1 MKSKSFLDKWNSK
14 RNKFCLIIFLFLI
27 FLLNIPVRDFLKNP
41 TANGKIYDSPLEVQ
55 LKSSSFNVSLTKS
68 VGGGPEQVIVE
79 DANNDG
85 YRDIITANYWDN
97 NISIILWNSTIS
109 DWEEQITRS
118 VGSGS
123 GSGLGSVF
131 VGDANNDGFNDIL
144 TANYW
149 DGNISILIWNT
160 TLLDWEKPTKKFVG
174 NGTESV
180 VLGDLNNDGYNDI
193 VTANSWDNTISLL
206 IWNESLG
213 FWNPEVT
220 QSVGDGPES
229 ICIGDVN
236 NDGLNDT
243 VITNYSDDTVSLFLW
258 NASSNTWDSEVILAV
273 GNGPGDIFLEDAN
286 NDGYND
292 IVTAN
297 YIDDTVSILTWND
310 SSKIWNQE
318 IAISVGDG
326 PESVFV
332 DDVNIDGYNDII
344 TTNYGDNDISILIWN
359 VVSSDWNPQIT
370 KSVGNRPESV
380 VIEDLN
386 YDGYNDIIVSNFL
399 DNNVSI
405 LLFMT
410 TPISD
415 DAYEDND
422 DLLTASYINNNT
434 FYTDLA
440 YLDLDFYY
448 FNVSEGF
455 LITPIIEY
463 VNFDADFYL
472 YLYNSTFNLV
482 AESSLIGD
490 FQYLTDYPDY
500 YYLGILS
507 TELYIYYNLTINLI
521 LPPSP
526 PGNFS
531 LSSDAD
537 NPDLDGNFTLSWSH
551 SEDANNYSIYQHSSY
566 ISEINAS
573 LTLVKEGIS
582 QNNYTLNNYTLNN
595 YLNGTYYFIIR
606 ATNLV
611 GSTLSNCT
619 SVNISI
625 PAPPKP
631 PGNFTLSSHAGTPD
645 DDGNFTLFWS
655 ESIRAENYSV
665 YQYSNFISE
674 INSSVDLLVI
684 GLTNNSFNL
693 FDYANGTYFFMIV
706 AYNDAGTRSS
716 NCYSVTVA
724 IPPKSD
730 PEVIPTSK
738 IFGYNFWFIF
748 LITISIS
755 IALIVKLIIKKENF
769 YFYYKNVL

>member
-27 FLLNIPVRDFLKNP
+27 FLLYVPVRDFLKNP
-41 TANGKIYDSPLEVQ
+41 TANGSVYDSQFEVQ
-55 LKSSSFNVSLTKS
+55 LKSSSFNVNLTKS
-68 VGGGPEQVIVE
+68 VGGGPEHVVVK

-85 YRDIITANYWDN
+85 YGDIITANYWDDN
-97 NISIILWNSTIS
+97 VSIILWNSSTS
-109 DWEEQITRS
+109 DWEEHITRS
-118 VGSGS
+118 VGDGP
-123 GSGLGSVF
+123 GSVF
-131 VGDANNDGFNDIL
+131 VGDANNDGFNDII
-144 TANYW
+144 TADYW
-149 DGNISILIWNT
+149 DGNISILIWNA
-160 TLLDWEKPTKKFVG
+160 TLLDWEDPATKSVG
-174 NGTESV
+174 NGPESV
-180 VLGDLNNDGYNDI
+180 GLGDLNNDGYNDI
-193 VTANSWDNTISLL
+193 ATANNWDNTISLL

-243 VITNYSDDTVSLFLW
+243 VITNYSDDTISLFLW
-258 NASSNTWDSEVILAV
+258 NVSSNTWDTEVILAV
-273 GNGPGDIFLEDAN
+273 GNGPGSISIEDAN

-297 YIDDTVSILTWND
+297 YVDDTVSILTWND

-318 IAISVGDG
+318 ITISVGDG
-326 PESVFV
+326 PESVLV

-359 VVSSDWNPQIT
+359 VISSDWNPQFT
-370 KSVGNRPESV
+370 KSVGNRPESAA
-380 VIEDLN
+380 IEDLN
-386 YDGYNDIIVSNFL
+386 YDGYNDIVVSNFL

-410 TPISD
+410 TPIPD
-415 DAYEDND
+415 DTYEEND
-422 DLLTASYINNNT
+422 DLLTASYITNNT

-448 FNVSEGF
+448 LNVSEGF

-463 VNFDADFYL
+463 VNFEAEFYL
-472 YLYNSTFNLV
+472 YLYNSTFDLV
-482 AESSLIGD
+482 AESSSIGV

-500 YYLGILS
+500 YYLGILC

-521 LPPSP
+521 LPPSL

-531 LSSDAD
+531 LTSDAD

-551 SEDANNYSIYQHSSY
+551 SEDANNYSIYQHSSF
-566 ISEINAS
+566 ISEINIS
-573 LTLVKEGIS
+573 LTLIKEGII

-595 YLNGTYYFIIR
+595 YINGTYYFIIK

-619 SVNISI
+619 LINISI

-631 PGNFTLSSHAGTPD
+631 PSNFTLSSNAGIPE

-674 INSSVDLLVI
+674 INSSLNILAI
-684 GLTNNSFNL
+684 GLTNNSLNIV
-693 FDYANGTYFFMIV
+693 DYTNGTYYFIV
-706 AYNDAGTRSS
+706 IASNNVGTNLS
-716 NCYSVTVA
+716 NCILITVS
-724 IPPKSD
+724 IPPLVEPKE
-730 PEVIPTSK
+730 PLNK
-738 IFGYNFWFIF
+738 IRGYDIF
-748 LITISIS
+748 LILMMVLVYS
-755 IALIVKLIIKKENF
+755 LVKITK
-769 YFYYKNVL
+769 YKNIQLKHIQE